1 MSKIAVIGTG
11 YVGITSGVCFAKMG
25 HHVTCLDIDEKK
37 VSQLKQGIPTIHEGG
52 IGQLLSEGIES
63 GHLRFTTSAK
73 EAVENCDFVMLCV
86 PTPSKTDGS
95 VDFSYVKKA
104 SESFRDALKPGAIVI
119 NKSTVPVGSTKLV
132 EEVLQRPDVSVVSN
146 PEFLREGSA
155 VEDFFHPDRIVVGAS
170 DIRDAQKVAD
180 LYKNKEIPLVLTDPA
195 TAETIKYVANAF
207 LATKL
212 SFINAVAAI
221 CEGLGADIE
230 DLILGIGLDKRI
242 GKSFLKPGPGWGGS
256 CFPKDTRALL
266 HIAQNAGYRFGLL
279 EGVLAVNEQ
288 QNQRVVE
295 KIRNAVGGDLKGAKV
310 AVWGL
315 TFKAN
320 TDDLRESPA
329 LTVIKLLSIEGAEVR
344 AWDPSVKASHPL
356 IPSQVLLSQD
366 PYAACEAADVLVV
379 LTEWS
384 VIRTLNPEDT
394 AKAMNQLSVVDSRNV
409 LDRESW
415 QTAGFSYQGIG
426 R

>member
-1 MSKIAVIGTG
+1 MSSLAVIGTG
-11 YVGITSGVCFAKMG
+11 YVGLTSGVCFAKMG
-25 HHVTCLDIDEKK
+25 HQVTCFDIDEKK
-37 VSQLKQGIPTIHEGG
+37 VSQLEQGLPTIHESG
-52 IGQLLSEGIES
+52 IGQLLSEGMES
-63 GHLRFTTSAK
+63 GHLRFTTSVRA
-73 EAVENCDFVMLCV
+73 AVENCDFVMLCV

-104 SESFRDALKPGAIVI
+104 SESFRNYLKPGAIVI

-132 EEVLQRPDVSVVSN
+132 EAVLQRPDVSVVSN

-155 VEDFFHPDRIVVGAS
+155 VEDFFHPDRIVVGATEVK
-170 DIRDAQKVAD
+170 DAQKVAD
-180 LYKNKEIPLVLTDPA
+180 LYKNEDVPLVLTDPA

-221 CEGLGADIE
+221 CEGVGADIG
-230 DLILGIGLDKRI
+230 DLTMGIGLDERI

-266 HIAQNAGYRFGLL
+266 HIAQESGYQFKLL
-279 EGVLAVNEQ
+279 EGVLAVNDQ
-288 QNQRVVE
+288 QMRRVVE
-295 KIRNAVGGDLKGAKV
+295 KVRTAVGGELNGTKV

-329 LTVIKLLSIEGAEVR
+329 LVVIKHLIAEGAKIQ
-344 AWDPSVKASHPL
+344 AWDPAVKKHSAVIPQQVDLGEGPYSVCRGAK
-356 IPSQVLLSQD
+356 
-366 PYAACEAADVLVV
+366 VLVV
-379 LTEWS
+379 LTEWDEFG
-384 VIRTLNPEDT
+384 LLDAEKT
-394 AKAMNQLSVVDSRNV
+394 AQEMERLSVVDTRNV
-409 LDRESW
+409 LNREIW
-415 QTAGFSYQGIG
+415 QMAGFTHQGIG